1 MAGAVA
7 TAVLAA
13 CDGTLDETVVLRL
26 TARAATATSS
36 QPTTAAPTPA
46 AGKDLASDQPAQPSA
61 TPTATATATPTLT
74 PAPTATPARTATPSP
89 TPTPTSPPMPAVL
102 VDLDGASGRLVAV
115 IDGDTFTVAAPSGE
129 VTVRIV
135 GIDAPEFDDVGQRDL
150 AEQARE
156 ALRTLIGDGPL
167 RLIAD
172 AEPADAGGRLLRH
185 VYRADRLLAADLA
198 RQGWVRALPI
208 PPNLAEREVIDRA
221 VAEARTAARGIWALD
236 VGGVSLTVDKVRE
249 VVMLSNAGSESLDI
263 SGWWLVSLRG
273 KQSYQFPPQITI
285 APGQDLRVVSGG
297 APGTHRFRKRNV
309 WNNANPDPAELRRT
323 DGRIVAVWDDSASP

>member
-1 MAGAVA
+1 
-7 TAVLAA
+7 
-13 CDGTLDETVVLRL
+13 
-26 TARAATATSS
+26 
-36 QPTTAAPTPA
+36 
-46 AGKDLASDQPAQPSA
+46 
-61 TPTATATATPTLT
+61 
-74 PAPTATPARTATPSP
+74 
-89 TPTPTSPPMPAVL
+89 MPAVL

-221 VAEARTAARGIWALD
+221 VAEARAAARGIWALD
-236 VGGVSLTVDKVRE
+236 VGGVSLSVDKVKE
-249 VVMLSNAGSESLDI
+249 VVTLANTGSAPLDI

-273 KQSYQFPPQITI
+273 KQSYRFPTQTTITPGEDPSGRVRGDPGHASI
-285 APGQDLRVVSGG
+285 PAAQRLEQHQTQTQPNCVAPTDASSAFGTTPLRPRGRGRSRGPALVPGQGS
-297 APGTHRFRKRNV
+297 
-309 WNNANPDPAELRRT
+309 
-323 DGRIVAVWDDSASP
+323 

>member
-1 MAGAVA
+1 
-7 TAVLAA
+7 
-13 CDGTLDETVVLRL
+13 
-26 TARAATATSS
+26 
-36 QPTTAAPTPA
+36 
-46 AGKDLASDQPAQPSA
+46 
-61 TPTATATATPTLT
+61 
-74 PAPTATPARTATPSP
+74 
-89 TPTPTSPPMPAVL
+89 MPAVL

-249 VVMLSNAGSESLDI
+249 VVMLSNAGSEPLDI

-273 KQSYQFPPQITI
+273 KQSYRFQPRPPSPRAKTFGSCQGEPRARI
-285 APGQDLRVVSGG
+285 DSGS
-297 APGTHRFRKRNV
+297 ATSGTTPD
-309 WNNANPDPAELRRT
+309 PDPAELRRT
-323 DGRIVAVWDDSASP
+323 DGRIVAVWDDPASP

>member
-1 MAGAVA
+1 
-7 TAVLAA
+7 
-13 CDGTLDETVVLRL
+13 
-26 TARAATATSS
+26 
-36 QPTTAAPTPA
+36 
-46 AGKDLASDQPAQPSA
+46 
-61 TPTATATATPTLT
+61 
-74 PAPTATPARTATPSP
+74 
-89 TPTPTSPPMPAVL
+89 MPAVV

-135 GIDAPEFDDVGQRDL
+135 GIDAPEFDDVGQRVL

-208 PPNLAEREVIDRA
+208 PPNLAERESIDRA
-221 VAEARTAARGIWALD
+221 VAEARAGEHGIWAVTAAD
-236 VGGVSLTVDKVRE
+236 VSLTVDKVRE
-249 VVMLSNAGSESLDI
+249 VVMLSNAGSEPLDI

-273 KQSYQFPPQITI
+273 KQSYRFPTQTTI
-285 APGQDLRVVSGG
+285 APGQSLGVVSGG
-297 APGTHRFRKRNV
+297 APGTHRFRQRNV
-309 WNNANPDPAELRRT
+309 WNNTSPDPAELRRT
-323 DGRIVAVWDDSASP
+323 DGRIVAVWDDPASP